1 MLWTVTGVSD
11 ISFIFWT
18 ALTRHYISLFTD
30 CRVLYHSACCF
41 HPTCYSK
48 SPKKCSWLNYF
59 TGVSCFFIT
68 FSLQPNFRP
77 LLSQTWQ
84 HPEWQLELPNSGAAH
99 TWRHILGQWHQHLP
113 WWAIFYQNPII
124 PLPLSALQC
133 RLDCNPGYVAH
144 KAPIITCVNGQY
156 QPQARLWQE
165 SEPLKETIFFCQFCK
180 DIC

>member
-1 MLWTVTGVSD
+1 MGHLVPP
-11 ISFIFWT
+11 
-18 ALTRHYISLFTD
+18 LF
-30 CRVLYHSACCF
+30 V
-41 HPTCYSK
+41 
-48 SPKKCSWLNYF
+48 
-59 TGVSCFFIT
+59 T

-84 HPEWQLELPNSGAAH
+84 HPKWQLELPNSRAAH
-99 TWRHILGQWHQHLP
+99 TWRHILGQWRQHLP

-165 SEPLKETIFFCQFCK
+165 SEPLKDTIFFANFAKTVANQTKTYKLEVGMRLWIMWFHANAYDFYVVSCK
-180 DIC
+180 YVLIKAHIFSQST